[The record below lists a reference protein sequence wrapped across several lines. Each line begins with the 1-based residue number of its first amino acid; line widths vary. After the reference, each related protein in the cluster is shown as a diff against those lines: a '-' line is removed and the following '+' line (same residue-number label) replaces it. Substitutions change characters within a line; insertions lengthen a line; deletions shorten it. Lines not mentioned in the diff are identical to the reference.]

1 MDKFYVYQ
9 HRRLDENTIFYVGK
23 GRDYRHNETS
33 NRNNYWHNIV
43 NKCGFSS
50 EIIFDNLDEELALLV
65 EVELIDKYRKM
76 NMKLANLTDGGEGVS
91 GYKHTEKTKSF
102 LGELSKTRI
111 ISDETKE
118 KLSLVWKGK
127 KRKSFTEE
135 HRKKLSESAKKQ
147 KRSAFSEEVKQ
158 KISVSNK
165 GKKRTDEQKKR
176 ISEATKLAM
185 SKMKNG

>member
-1 MDKFYVYQ
+1 
-9 HRRLDENTIFYVGK
+9 
-23 GRDYRHNETS
+23 
-33 NRNNYWHNIV
+33 
-43 NKCGFSS
+43 
-50 EIIFDNLDEELALLV
+50 
-65 EVELIDKYRKM
+65 
-76 NMKLANLTDGGEGVS
+76 
-91 GYKHTEKTKSF
+91 
-102 LGELSKTRI
+102 
-111 ISDETKE
+111 
-118 KLSLVWKGK
+118 LSLVWKGK